1 MTVLLFLLACGVGAA
16 IGLADRP
23 SSRIGRLA
31 GLASLA
37 VAFVAALLIGSTTRT
52 TVGDVTFAGASTPA
66 SSSPVRPARLCFF
79 A

>member
-1 MTVLLFLLACGVGAA
+1 
-16 IGLADRP
+16 
-23 SSRIGRLA
+23 LA

-52 TVGDVTFAGASTPA
+52 TVGDVTFAGSEYSRLFLA
-66 SSSPVRPARLCFF
+66 VRPARLCFF